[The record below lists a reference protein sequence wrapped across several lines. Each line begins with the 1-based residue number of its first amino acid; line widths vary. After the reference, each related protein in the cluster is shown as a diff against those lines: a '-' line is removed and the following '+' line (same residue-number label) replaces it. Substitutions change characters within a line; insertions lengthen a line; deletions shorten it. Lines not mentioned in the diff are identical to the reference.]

1 MMVYTLNGWVKMN
14 ETLVQLGNNLTLGQI
29 YKPKSKENKLLA
41 IQRDMDCT
49 ADKISKYYRSLEYL
63 RTFANILLGKGVSG
77 KQKHRTTVDVP
88 KSETDNTRCEI
99 MLEYTVPKFIPKD
112 AILMINDS
120 NRLTWKPLSRVGFF
134 KLIREVKDEIK
145 RLDREYGRLAKLYNE
160 VKESKEDRKA
170 DLLELKEL
178 KLKEI
183 ALIEE
188 ELKNIG

>member
-14 ETLVQLGNNLTLGQI
+14 ETLVQIGDNLTLGQI
-29 YKPKSKENKLLA
+29 YKPNSKENKLRA

-49 ADKISKYYRSLEYL
+49 ADKISRYYGSLESL
-63 RTFANILLGKGVSG
+63 RSYANILLGKSGVSR
-77 KQKHRTTVDVP
+77 QKHKARVDVP
-88 KSETDNTRCEI
+88 KSEIARYEI
-99 MLEYTVPKFIPKD
+99 LLEYSVPKFVPKD
-112 AILMINDS
+112 AVLMIQMPGHLVWS
-120 NRLTWKPLSRVGFF
+120 PLSRVDFF

-145 RLDREYGRLAKLYNE
+145 RLDREYGRLSKLYNE
-160 VKESKEDRKA
+160 VKESKEDRKN

>member
-14 ETLVQLGNNLTLGQI
+14 ETLVQVGNNLTLGQI
-29 YKPKSKENKLLA
+29 YKPNSKENKLRA

-49 ADKISKYYRSLEYL
+49 ADKISKYYGSLEYL
-63 RTFANILLGKGVSG
+63 RKFANTLLGKGVAG
-77 KQKHRTTVDVP
+77 KQKHVATVDVP
-88 KSETDNTRCEI
+88 KSENTRCEI
-99 MLEYTVPKFIPKD
+99 ILEYSVPKFVPKD
-112 AILMINDS
+112 AILIVRDP
-120 NRLTWKPLSRVGFF
+120 NRLAWKPLSRVDFF

-160 VKESKEDRKA
+160 VKESKEDRKN

>member
-63 RTFANILLGKGVSG
+63 RTFANTLLGKGVAG
-77 KQKHRTTVDVP
+77 KQKHVATVDVP
-88 KSETDNTRCEI
+88 KSENTRCEI
-99 MLEYTVPKFIPKD
+99 ILEYSVPKFVPKD
-112 AILMINDS
+112 AILIVRDP
-120 NRLTWKPLSRVGFF
+120 NRLAWKPLSRVDFF

-145 RLDREYGRLAKLYNE
+145 RLDREYGRLSKLYNE
-160 VKESKEDRKA
+160 VKESKEDRKN

>member
-29 YKPKSKENKLLA
+29 YKPNSKENKLRA

-49 ADKISKYYRSLEYL
+49 TDKISKYYESLEYL
-63 RTFANILLGKGVSG
+63 RKLANTLLGKGVAG
-77 KQKHRTTVDVP
+77 KQKHVATVDVP
-88 KSETDNTRCEI
+88 KSENTRCEI
-99 MLEYTVPKFIPKD
+99 ILEYSVPKFVPKD
-112 AILMINDS
+112 AILIVRDP
-120 NRLTWKPLSRVGFF
+120 NRLAWKPLSRVDFF

-145 RLDREYGRLAKLYNE
+145 RLDREYGRLSKLYNE
-160 VKESKEDRKA
+160 VKESKEDRKN

>member
-14 ETLVQLGNNLTLGQI
+14 ETLVRVGNNLTLGQI
-29 YKPKSKENKLLA
+29 YRPNSKENKLRA

-49 ADKISKYYRSLEYL
+49 ADKISKYYKSLEYL
-63 RTFANILLGKGVSG
+63 RKFANTLLGKGVSG
-77 KQKHRTTVDVP
+77 KQKHIHTVDIP
-88 KSETDNTRCEI
+88 KSENTRCEI
-99 MLEYTVPKFIPKD
+99 ILEYSVPKFVPKD
-112 AILMINDS
+112 AILIVRDP
-120 NRLTWKPLSRVGFF
+120 NRLAWKPLSRVDFF

-145 RLDREYGRLAKLYNE
+145 RLDREYGRLAKLYNK

>member
-1 MMVYTLNGWVKMN
+1 MMAYTLNGWVKMN
-14 ETLVQLGNNLTLGQI
+14 ETLVRVGNNLTLGQI
-29 YKPKSKENKLLA
+29 YRPNSKENKLRA

-49 ADKISKYYRSLEYL
+49 ADKISKYYGSLGYL
-63 RTFANILLGKGVSG
+63 RKLANTLLGKGVAG
-77 KQKHRTTVDVP
+77 KQKRIATVDVP
-88 KSETDNTRCEI
+88 KSENTRCEI
-99 MLEYTVPKFIPKD
+99 ILEYSVPKFVPKD
-112 AILMINDS
+112 AILIVRDP
-120 NRLTWKPLSRVGFF
+120 NRLAWKPLSRVDFF

-145 RLDREYGRLAKLYNE
+145 RLDREYGRLAKLYNK

>member
-1 MMVYTLNGWVKMN
+1 MMAYTLNGWVKMN
-14 ETLVQLGNNLTLGQI
+14 ETLVQVGNNLTLGQI
-29 YKPKSKENKLLA
+29 YRPNSKENKLRA

-49 ADKISKYYRSLEYL
+49 ADKISKYYGSLEYL
-63 RTFANILLGKGVSG
+63 RSFANTLLGKGVSR
-77 KQKHRTTVDVP
+77 KQKHIHTVDVP
-88 KSETDNTRCEI
+88 KSENTRYEI
-99 MLEYTVPKFIPKD
+99 ILEYSVPKFVPKD
-112 AILMINDS
+112 AILMIRDP
-120 NRLTWKPLSRVGFF
+120 NRLVWKPLSRVDFF

-145 RLDREYGRLAKLYNE
+145 RLDREYGRLTKLYNE

>member
-14 ETLVQLGNNLTLGQI
+14 EALVQLGNNLTLGQI

-63 RTFANILLGKGVSG
+63 RTFANILLGKGVAG
-77 KQKHRTTVDVP
+77 KQKHVATVDVP
-88 KSETDNTRCEI
+88 KSENTRCEI
-99 MLEYTVPKFIPKD
+99 ILEYSVPKFVPKD
-112 AILMINDS
+112 AILIVRDP
-120 NRLTWKPLSRVGFF
+120 NRLAWKPLSRVDFF

-145 RLDREYGRLAKLYNE
+145 RLDREYGRLSKLYNE
-160 VKESKEDRKA
+160 VKESKEDRKK

>member
-1 MMVYTLNGWVKMN
+1 MN
-14 ETLVQLGNNLTLGQI
+14 ETLVQIGDNLTLGQI
-29 YKPKSKENKLLA
+29 YKPNSKENKLRA

-49 ADKISKYYRSLEYL
+49 ADKISRYYGSLERL
-63 RTFANILLGKGVSG
+63 RSYANTLLGKGIAG
-77 KQKHRTTVDVP
+77 KQKHMTTVDVP
-88 KSETDNTRCEI
+88 KSENTRCEI
-99 MLEYTVPKFIPKD
+99 ILEYSVPKFVPKD
-112 AILMINDS
+112 AILIVRDPS
-120 NRLTWKPLSRVGFF
+120 RPVWKPLSRVDFF

-145 RLDREYGRLAKLYNE
+145 RLDREYGRLSKLYNE
-160 VKESKEDRKA
+160 VKESKEDRKN

>member
-1 MMVYTLNGWVKMN
+1 MMAYTLNGWVKMN

-29 YKPKSKENKLLA
+29 YKPNSKENKLRA

-49 ADKISKYYRSLEYL
+49 TYKISKYYESLEYL
-63 RTFANILLGKGVSG
+63 RKLANTLLGKGVAG
-77 KQKHRTTVDVP
+77 KQKHVATVDVP
-88 KSETDNTRCEI
+88 KSENTRCEI
-99 MLEYTVPKFIPKD
+99 ILEYSVPKFVPKD
-112 AILMINDS
+112 AILIVRDP
-120 NRLTWKPLSRVGFF
+120 NRLAWKPLSRVDFF

-160 VKESKEDRKA
+160 VKESKEDRKN

>member
-1 MMVYTLNGWVKMN
+1 MMAYTLNGWVKMN

-29 YKPKSKENKLLA
+29 YKPNSKENKLRA

-49 ADKISKYYRSLEYL
+49 ADKISKYYKSLEYL
-63 RTFANILLGKGVSG
+63 RKLANTLLGKGVAG
-77 KQKHRTTVDVP
+77 KQKHVATVDVP
-88 KSETDNTRCEI
+88 KSENTRCEI
-99 MLEYTVPKFIPKD
+99 ILEYSVPKFVPKD
-112 AILMINDS
+112 AILIVRDP
-120 NRLTWKPLSRVGFF
+120 NRLAWKPLSRVDFF

-145 RLDREYGRLAKLYNE
+145 RLDREYGRLSKLYNE

>member
-1 MMVYTLNGWVKMN
+1 MMAYTLNGWVKMN
-14 ETLVQLGNNLTLGQI
+14 ETLVQLGDNLTLGQI
-29 YKPKSKENKLLA
+29 YKPNSKENKLRA

-49 ADKISKYYRSLEYL
+49 TDKISKYYESLEYL
-63 RTFANILLGKGVSG
+63 RKLANTLLGKGVAG
-77 KQKHRTTVDVP
+77 KQKHVATVDVP
-88 KSETDNTRCEI
+88 KSENTRCEI
-99 MLEYTVPKFIPKD
+99 ILEYSVPKFVPKD
-112 AILMINDS
+112 AILIVRDP
-120 NRLTWKPLSRVGFF
+120 NRLAWKPLSRVDFF

-160 VKESKEDRKA
+160 VKESKEDRKN

>member
-1 MMVYTLNGWVKMN
+1 MMAYTLNGWVKMN
-14 ETLVQLGNNLTLGQI
+14 ETLVQLGDNLTLGQI
-29 YKPKSKENKLLA
+29 YKPNSKENKLRA

-49 ADKISKYYRSLEYL
+49 ADKISRYYGSLERL
-63 RTFANILLGKGVSG
+63 RSYANTLLGKGVAG
-77 KQKHRTTVDVP
+77 KQKHKTTVDVP
-88 KSETDNTRCEI
+88 KSENTRCEI
-99 MLEYTVPKFIPKD
+99 ILEYSVPKFVPKD
-112 AILMINDS
+112 AILIVRDP
-120 NRLTWKPLSRVGFF
+120 NRLAWKPLSRADFF

-145 RLDREYGRLAKLYNE
+145 RLDREYGRLSKLYNE
-160 VKESKEDRKA
+160 VKESKEDRKK

>member
-29 YKPKSKENKLLA
+29 YKPNSKENKLRA

-49 ADKISKYYRSLEYL
+49 ADKISKYYGSLEYL
-63 RTFANILLGKGVSG
+63 RKFANTLLGKGVAG
-77 KQKHRTTVDVP
+77 KQKHVATVDVP
-88 KSETDNTRCEI
+88 KSENTRCEI
-99 MLEYTVPKFIPKD
+99 ILEYSVPKFVPKD
-112 AILMINDS
+112 AILIVRDP
-120 NRLTWKPLSRVGFF
+120 NRLAWKPLSRVDFF

-145 RLDREYGRLAKLYNE
+145 RLDREYGRLSKLYNE
-160 VKESKEDRKA
+160 VKESKEDRKK

>member
-14 ETLVQLGNNLTLGQI
+14 ETLVQLGSNFTLGQI

-63 RTFANILLGKGVSG
+63 RTFANILLGKGVAG

-88 KSETDNTRCEI
+88 KSENTRCEI
-99 MLEYTVPKFIPKD
+99 ILEYSVPKFVPKD
-112 AILMINDS
+112 AILIVRDP
-120 NRLTWKPLSRVGFF
+120 NRLAWKPLSRVDFF

>member
-14 ETLVQLGNNLTLGQI
+14 EALVQVGNNLTLGQI
-29 YKPKSKENKLLA
+29 YRPNSKENKLRA

-49 ADKISKYYRSLEYL
+49 ADKISKYYGSLEHL
-63 RTFANILLGKGVSG
+63 RSFANTLLGKGVAG
-77 KQKHRTTVDVP
+77 KQKHVATVDVP
-88 KSETDNTRCEI
+88 KSENTRCEI
-99 MLEYTVPKFIPKD
+99 ILEYSVPKFVPKD
-112 AILMINDS
+112 AILIVRDP
-120 NRLTWKPLSRVGFF
+120 NRLAWKPLSRVDFF

>member
-1 MMVYTLNGWVKMN
+1 MMAYTLNGWVKMN
-14 ETLVQLGNNLTLGQI
+14 ETLVQVGNNLTLGQI
-29 YKPKSKENKLLA
+29 YKPNSKENKLRA

-49 ADKISKYYRSLEYL
+49 ADKISKYYESLEYL
-63 RTFANILLGKGVSG
+63 RKLANTLLGKGVTG
-77 KQKHRTTVDVP
+77 KQKHVATVDVP
-88 KSETDNTRCEI
+88 KSENTRCEI
-99 MLEYTVPKFIPKD
+99 ILEYSVPKFVPKD
-112 AILMINDS
+112 AILIVRDP
-120 NRLTWKPLSRVGFF
+120 NRLAWKSLSRVDFF

>member
-14 ETLVQLGNNLTLGQI
+14 ETLVQLGNNLTLSQI
-29 YKPKSKENKLLA
+29 YKPNSKENKLRA

-49 ADKISKYYRSLEYL
+49 ADKISKYYGSLEHL
-63 RTFANILLGKGVSG
+63 RYFANTLLGKGVAG
-77 KQKHRTTVDVP
+77 KQKHVATVDVP
-88 KSETDNTRCEI
+88 KSENTRCEI
-99 MLEYTVPKFIPKD
+99 ILEYSVPKFVPKD
-112 AILMINDS
+112 AILIVRDP
-120 NRLTWKPLSRVGFF
+120 NRLAWKPLSRVDFF

-160 VKESKEDRKA
+160 VKESKEDRKK

>member
-88 KSETDNTRCEI
+88 KSGNTRCEI
-99 MLEYTVPKFIPKD
+99 ILEYSVPKFVPKD
-112 AILMINDS
+112 AILIVRDP
-120 NRLTWKPLSRVGFF
+120 NRLAWKPLSRVDFF

-145 RLDREYGRLAKLYNE
+145 KLDREYGRLAKLYNE